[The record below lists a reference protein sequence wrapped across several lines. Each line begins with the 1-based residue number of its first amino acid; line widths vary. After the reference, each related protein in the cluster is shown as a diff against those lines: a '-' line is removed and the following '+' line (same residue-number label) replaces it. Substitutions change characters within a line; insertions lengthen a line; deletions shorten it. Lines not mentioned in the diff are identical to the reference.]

1 MEFFLHKS
9 IHWDSTE
16 PGPSRERF
24 NNQGRNELQ
33 KLKENRIAKAGD
45 YKARRR
51 GLTELNILKQTYIH
65 NELVN
70 SVQCFWKRLPFR
82 QVKWVFKDGS
92 ADGFP
97 NKISV
102 NHFISPNLFCEE
114 EQLFISIKP
123 WNRWLA
129 GGLGGGG
136 GLVRGCRQ
144 WSLWKGGF
152 PDNKTLIRGREGTLL
167 SAALPLPFGN
177 SRHGREGRDRV
188 TTALGRIQQVGKLWD
203 LLLGKCWTTAIHF
216 LGICSFKHIATGFLK
231 TSCELFKTNLSSD
244 QPVTSLSKGHW
255 ILA

>member
-1 MEFFLHKS
+1 MSHTFLPKFVALKFNYSRTIQSSTTNWKSMEFFLHKS

-70 SVQCFWKRLPFR
+70 SVQCFWKRLPFL

-102 NHFISPNLFCEE
+102 NHFISPNLF
-114 EQLFISIKP
+114 LWRRATFHFHKALKS
-123 WNRWLA
+123 LA
-129 GGLGGGG
+129 GFGAGG
-136 GLVRGCRQ
+136 
-144 WSLWKGGF
+144 W
-152 PDNKTLIRGREGTLL
+152 GRAG
-167 SAALPLPFGN
+167 
-177 SRHGREGRDRV
+177 
-188 TTALGRIQQVGKLWD
+188 
-203 LLLGKCWTTAIHF
+203 
-216 LGICSFKHIATGFLK
+216 
-231 TSCELFKTNLSSD
+231 
-244 QPVTSLSKGHW
+244 
-255 ILA
+255 